1 MEFETLFLKTYNE
14 VHLASEN
21 YIKKRLIDS
30 VEIGLAFVKISNEL
44 LEEHTNKFTTDK
56 FNYLLPYTDLIYTFE
71 KHKKNYSKNSY
82 ENALKRDVKPLFE
95 TLELKEYSYE
105 QLIIDLA
112 TYYSETNI
120 YRIFRNQH
128 SLYDLIYKS
137 ENFSKFEIQEY
148 ETEIENTEIFDYF
161 HNLVYPKSEKLL
173 NKDLINLKTEK
184 SKKVNLNIKKQD
196 FELDEQLLILN
207 LCLVDKNSIPLTEK
221 IKLIILIGE
230 INDNSI
236 FIEKPSI
243 NNLYHKV
250 NKGVDRKGSIENKLN
265 MIENIIIKIEPFDL
279 GITHQTLKKHK
290 STLIS
295 EQNRA
300 KKIK

>member
-1 MEFETLFLKTYNE
+1 MEFETLYLKTFNE
-14 VHLASEN
+14 VQLATEN

-30 VEIGLAFVKISNEL
+30 IEIGLAFVKTSNEL
-44 LEEHTNKFTTDK
+44 LEEHTNKFSIDK
-56 FNYLLPYTDLIYTFE
+56 FNCDLPYTDLIYTFE

-95 TLELKEYSYE
+95 TLEIKGYSFE

-112 TYYSETNI
+112 TYYSETNL
-120 YRIFRNQH
+120 YRIFRNQYG
-128 SLYDLIYKS
+128 LYDLIYKS
-137 ENFSKFEIQEY
+137 EDFSRFKIKEY
-148 ETEIENTEIFDYF
+148 ETEIENTDIFNYYN
-161 HNLVYPKSEKLL
+161 NLVYPKSEKLL

-221 IKLIILIGE
+221 VKLIVLLGE
-230 INDNSI
+230 INDDSI
-236 FIEKPSI
+236 FNEPSST
-243 NNLYHKV
+243 NNVYQKV
-250 NKGVDRKGSIENKLN
+250 NKGINRKGSTEKMLN

-279 GITHQTLKKHK
+279 NITHQRLKKHK

-295 EQNRA
+295 EQNNA
-300 KKIK
+300 KKNK